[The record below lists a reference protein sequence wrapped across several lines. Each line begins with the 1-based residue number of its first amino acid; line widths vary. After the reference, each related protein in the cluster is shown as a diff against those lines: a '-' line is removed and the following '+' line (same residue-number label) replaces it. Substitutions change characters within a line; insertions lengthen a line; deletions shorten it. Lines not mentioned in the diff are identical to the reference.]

1 MANRERK
8 PLGFGGTMLASA
20 LGVIIAGA
28 VGCIIMIIFTL
39 AMVVGIAA
47 ASSNN
52 GDVDVEDGTFL
63 KIDLQK
69 IAGER
74 APSQRAQLFSNKG
87 AINSLNESVAAILAA
102 KDDDDVKGIYLVN
115 SATATMAWG
124 SAEELRNALKEF
136 KDSGKPI
143 LAYGDSYS
151 QTGYYLSSL
160 ADKICVHP
168 SGMID
173 YRGIGSQVIYYKD
186 LLDKLGVQMQ
196 LIRPASCS
204 YKSAGETYTMN
215 KMSSYNREQIHV
227 YINSIWGHVVNE
239 LSQARGI
246 SVDKLN
252 LLADDLLA
260 YLPQDALQ
268 QGMVDTL
275 CFFHDT
281 KVILKEHYKAKH
293 LMPLHEYVAHYKNN
307 LPAHK
312 DKIAVIYAEGNV
324 VDGNGNSTVTAVYG
338 NQIAKALDDAR
349 KAKDVKAIVLR
360 VNSPGGMVTA
370 SETMTAAV
378 MRAKAKKPVIVSMSD
393 LAASAGY
400 EISCNATKIV
410 AQPTTITGSIGVF
423 ATIPNVGG
431 ALKNKL
437 GISIDTAM
445 TNKNAVGINGTQALS
460 HTALAMLTRN
470 VEDFYVTFTER
481 VAKGR
486 GLDVKY
492 IDSIARG
499 RVWTGADALKLG
511 LVDTLGGMQVALQ
524 LAACE
529 AGINDYSIREY
540 PKQKDLWSDL
550 MDLYGNGGNDDN
562 TLDVLAGETYRPGIL
577 AKARLAW
584 QYHALKK
591 DAARGKMDLLLSRI
605 QQDMLYISHT
615 EGLQARLPFIVVEE

>member
-1 MANRERK
+1 MSNKDRK

-20 LGVIIAGA
+20 LGVIIAGF
-28 VGCIIMIIFTL
+28 VCSIFMTIITFAMI
-39 AMVVGIAA
+39 AGIAA
-47 ASSNN
+47 TTSSS
-52 GDVDVEDGTFL
+52 DVEVKNGTFL
-63 KIDLQK
+63 KVDLLK

-74 APSQRAQLFSNKG
+74 APSQLMQLFSNNG
-87 AINSLNESVAAILAA
+87 TINGLNESVAAILAA
-102 KDDDDVKGIYLVN
+102 KNDDDIKGIYLLN
-115 SATATMAWG
+115 SANSNLSWG

-136 KDSGKPI
+136 KESGKTI
-143 LAYGDSYS
+143 LSYGDSYS
-151 QTGYYLSSL
+151 QAGYYMASV

-168 SGMID
+168 SGIIA
-173 YRGIGSQVIYYKD
+173 YRGIGSQVMYYKD

-215 KMSSYNREQIHV
+215 KMSPYNREQIHV

-239 LSQARGI
+239 LSQSRGI
-246 SVDKLN
+246 SVEKLN
-252 LLADDLLA
+252 QLADDLQA

-275 CFFHDT
+275 CFAHDA
-281 KVILKEHYKAKH
+281 KVMLKERYNASH
-293 LMPLHEYVAHYKNN
+293 LITLNDYVAHYKSH
-307 LPAHK
+307 LTAHR

-324 VDGNGNSTVTAVYG
+324 VDGNGNSTMTAVYG
-338 NQIAKALDDAR
+338 NQVAKALDDAR

-378 MRAKAKKPVIVSMSD
+378 MRAKAEKPVIVSMSD
-393 LAASAGY
+393 MAASAGY

-423 ATIPNVGG
+423 ATIPNIGG

-437 GISIDTAM
+437 GINIDTAM
-445 TNKNAVGINGTQALS
+445 TNKNAIGINGTRALS
-460 HTALAMLTRN
+460 PTALAMLTRN
-470 VEDFYVTFTER
+470 VEDFYATFTER

-511 LVDTLGGMQVALQ
+511 LVDTLGGMQVALK
-524 LAACE
+524 LAAKE
-529 AGINDYSIREY
+529 AGIKDYSIREY
-540 PKQKDLWSDL
+540 PRQKDLWGDL
-550 MDLYGNGGNDDN
+550 MDFYGNDDN
-562 TLDVLAGETYRPGIL
+562 DLDVLAAGSDEPGLL
-577 AKARLAW
+577 AKARMAW
-584 QYHALKK
+584 QYRALKK
-591 DAARGKMDLLLSRI
+591 DIAGGKIDLVLSRMEQDLL
-605 QQDMLYISHT
+605 YVSHT
-615 EGLQARLPFIVVEE
+615 EGLQARLPFIIVEE